1 MKQIIQNLKNGN
13 TELFEIPSPTVK
25 PGCVLIETKATLVS
39 LGTEKMLVNF
49 AQANYLSKARQQ
61 PEKVKEV
68 LNKIK
73 TDGIRPTLNAVFSKL
88 DSPMALGY
96 CNAGIVIG
104 VGHGVTN
111 FKIGDRVVSNG
122 QHAEV
127 VNVKENLVAKIPNEV
142 TFDDAVFTVV
152 GSIGLQGIRLIN
164 PTLGETIVVVGLGLI
179 GLLTVQLLSANG
191 CNVIG
196 IDIDEEKLELARS
209 FGIKCINPSIE
220 NSVKVV
226 NSLTESHGSDGV
238 IITASSPSNDILSN
252 AAHMTRRKGRIVLVG
267 VIGLNL
273 NRADFYEKEISFQVS
288 CSYGPGRYDS
298 NYEEKGLDYPIGFVR
313 WTENRNFKA
322 ILNILKN
329 EKLIIKPLI
338 SSIIKLNEAP
348 DFYDNIGT
356 TKSIATIIKYSESES
371 KFDTVVSVN
380 REVDSVNGK
389 IGIIGAGNFTGSM
402 IVPKLKKI
410 GANMHYIAS
419 SKGLSGTSLA
429 KRYGIANSTTNYKD
443 ILKDN
448 DVDSVVITTRHNDHA
463 SQVIEALEA
472 GKHVFVEKPL
482 ALSLEELDI
491 ISNCRIKTKKTVTVG
506 FNRRFSPFSI
516 YAKDKLGN
524 SNSPITVIATMNAGF
539 IPNDHWVQDIKI
551 GGGRIIG
558 EACHYIDL
566 ISYFT
571 GSKVV
576 SLVANTQENHGQQ
589 SSDIVSI
596 LLRYENGS
604 QGILNYL
611 SNGSKSLPKERV
623 TIYSKGENIVIDNF
637 KSIQFYGS
645 SVKTKKS
652 SQDKGHENQFKNWND
667 MITKGGSEIINYDSI
682 LNTSKAAILVLESL
696 NENKWIDV
704 K

>member
-1 MKQIIQNLKNGN
+1 MKQIIQNLKNGK
-13 TELFEIPSPTVK
+13 TKLLEVPSPTVK

-49 AQANYLSKARQQ
+49 AQSNYLSKAIQQ
-61 PEKVKEV
+61 PQKVKEV
-68 LNKIK
+68 WNKIK
-73 TDGIRPTLNAVFSKL
+73 TDGIKPTLNAVLSKL

-104 VGHGVTN
+104 IGYGVTN

-142 TFDDAVFTVV
+142 TFEDAVFTVV

-196 IDIDEEKLELARS
+196 IDIDEEKLELAKS
-209 FGIKCINPSIE
+209 FGVKCINPSIE
-220 NSVKVV
+220 NSIKVV
-226 NSLTESHGSDGV
+226 NSLTEGHGSDGV

-252 AAHMTRRKGRIVLVG
+252 SAHMTRRKGRIVLVG

-322 ILNILKN
+322 ILNLLKN
-329 EKLIIKPLI
+329 KKLIIKPLI
-338 SSIIKLNEAP
+338 SSMIKLNEAP
-348 DFYDNIGT
+348 NFYDNIST
-356 TKSIATIIKYSESES
+356 TKSIATIIKYSDSES

-380 REVDSVNGK
+380 NEVNSVNGK

-410 GANMHYIAS
+410 GANMNYIAS

-448 DVDSVVITTRHNDHA
+448 NVDSVIITTRHNDHA

-491 ISNCRIKTKKTVTVG
+491 ISNCRIQTKKTVTVG

-524 SNSPITVIATMNAGF
+524 SNSPISVIATMNAGY

-566 ISYFT
+566 ISFLT

-576 SLVANTQENHGQQ
+576 SLVANSQENHGQQ

-637 KSIQFYGS
+637 KSIKFYGS
-645 SVKTKKS
+645 TVKTKS
-652 SQDKGHENQFKNWND
+652 SQDKGHENQFKKWND
-667 MITKGGSEIINYDSI
+667 MITKGGSEIISYDSI

>member
-1 MKQIIQNLKNGN
+1 M
-13 TELFEIPSPTVK
+13 
-25 PGCVLIETKATLVS
+25 
-39 LGTEKMLVNF
+39 
-49 AQANYLSKARQQ
+49 
-61 PEKVKEV
+61 
-68 LNKIK
+68 
-73 TDGIRPTLNAVFSKL
+73 
-88 DSPMALGY
+88 
-96 CNAGIVIG
+96 
-104 VGHGVTN
+104 
-111 FKIGDRVVSNG
+111 
-122 QHAEV
+122 
-127 VNVKENLVAKIPNEV
+127 
-142 TFDDAVFTVV
+142 
-152 GSIGLQGIRLIN
+152 
-164 PTLGETIVVVGLGLI
+164 I

-196 IDIDEEKLELARS
+196 IDIDEEKLELAKS
-209 FGIKCINPSIE
+209 FGVKCINPSIE
-220 NSVKVV
+220 NSIKVV
-226 NSLTESHGSDGV
+226 NSLTEGHGSDGV

-252 AAHMTRRKGRIVLVG
+252 SAHMTRRKGRIVLVG

-313 WTENRNFKA
+313 WTEYRNFKE
-322 ILNILKN
+322 ILNLLKN
-329 EKLIIKPLI
+329 KKLIIKPLI
-338 SSIIKLNEAP
+338 SSMIKLNEAP
-348 DFYDNIGT
+348 NFYDNIST
-356 TKSIATIIKYSESES
+356 TKSIATIIKYSDSES

-380 REVDSVNGK
+380 NEVNSVNGK

-410 GANMHYIAS
+410 GANMNYIAS

-448 DVDSVVITTRHNDHA
+448 NVDSVIITTRHNDHA

-491 ISNCRIKTKKTVTVG
+491 ISNCRIQTKKTVTVG

-524 SNSPITVIATMNAGF
+524 SNSPISVIATMNAGY

-566 ISYFT
+566 ISFLT

-576 SLVANTQENHGQQ
+576 SLVANSQENHGQQ

-637 KSIQFYGS
+637 KSIKFYGS
-645 SVKTKKS
+645 TVKTKKS
-652 SQDKGHENQFKNWND
+652 SQDKGHENQFKKWND
-667 MITKGGSEIINYDSI
+667 MITKGGSEIISYDSI